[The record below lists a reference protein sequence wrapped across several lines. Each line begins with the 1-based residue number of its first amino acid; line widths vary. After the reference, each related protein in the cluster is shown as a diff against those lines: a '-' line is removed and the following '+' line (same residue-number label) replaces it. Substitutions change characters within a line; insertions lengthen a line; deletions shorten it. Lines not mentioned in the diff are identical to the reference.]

1 MNVRQ
6 SPLGA
11 FAARHQIAI
20 IFIAATLCLAGVL
33 AALRMS
39 SSVFPATAF
48 PRIVVNV
55 SNGIMPANQMMA
67 TITRPIEESLKSI
80 PGVKSVLSTTT
91 RGSAIVNVEFDWGT
105 DMHRAELYVL
115 GRLSEIRGQ
124 LPPGSVAEA
133 SRVGFT
139 LSYPIIGISMTS
151 SNQNAMNLWDIATY
165 TVKPLFL
172 QIPGVSKVEIV
183 GGRIPEYHVVVDPLK
198 LQAAHLALTDVSAA
212 LERSNL
218 IASAGLLVQN
228 YRLYLTTVD
237 GRVHSPADI
246 GNVVIA
252 NHDGHPIRVADVAR
266 VVREPAPAYTN
277 MTAQGRPAVLLD
289 IESHTN
295 SNILTISKALQTDLD
310 RLHQELPPDVHLA
323 FFYNQSSFVSDSIS
337 NVWGAVIFGLILS
350 ALILYLFLRSW
361 GSVWTAIVTIPI
373 SVLITFVAM
382 KLAGMSF
389 NMMTLGGIA
398 ASIGLIIDNAII
410 VVEAIVHRI
419 ALGSGRRAALEEAMG
434 EVLPA
439 LIGSTLTP
447 VVVFLPL
454 IYLTGLAGVFFRAL
468 GITMVVALLVS
479 LLLAVTLTPS
489 IAAWFIRGS
498 TRGGGEGGFLLK
510 RVLRLYDV
518 SARWALRHATLTLAM
533 CVAIAF
539 GAVFA
544 YRHLETGFL
553 PSFDEG
559 GFNIDFT
566 ALPGTSLQETSRVLD
581 QAEQIIRADPD
592 VESYSR
598 ELGTQLGPFLNEPNV
613 GSYLIKLK
621 PNRKHTSAQVMAYL
635 RGQFDQRFPT
645 VRWDIKGFLTD
656 LVGDLQLAPY
666 PIEIKLFSPNLQW
679 IEKTAPRVEA
689 QIRKIPGLVDTFD
702 GLTVSGPTVDFHVRQ
717 AAAARYGLT
726 TEGIADAVGNALL
739 GKVSSFVLQ
748 GDRVVDIRVLADPQ
762 SVDRISKLGDL
773 QLRTPNGAIVRLEQ
787 VASIEG
793 RPNEVE
799 LNRQNLRQDD
809 IVSARLQG
817 VDLGTAMRE
826 VKAVLSHDSW
836 LPPGAVEY
844 GGQYAL
850 QQESFRNLLVVL
862 LAAILLVFTV
872 LVVEFRS
879 FYEPIAIVIGAV
891 LTLLG
896 SMLGLWA
903 GGITLNIVS
912 YLGAIIGI
920 GIVAKNGILVLD
932 FARQLRTQGVE
943 LREALVRAGH
953 RRLRPVLMTSLAAAL
968 GMLPLAYGAGAGA
981 QMLQP
986 LGISVIGA
994 LAFSVPL
1001 SLIATP
1007 VIYYLLVQ
1015 MHLRYGSSEPDKSDQ
1030 VPTTNGLA

>member
-1 MNVRQ
+1 MSASP
-6 SPLGA
+6 SPLAGFATRHQLAISFIAAVLCVTGA
-11 FAARHQIAI
+11 FAA
-20 IFIAATLCLAGVL
+20 
-33 AALRMS
+33 LRTS

-80 PGVKSVLSTTT
+80 PGVTAVLTTTT
-91 RGSAIVNVEFDWGT
+91 RGSAIVNVEFAWDT

-115 GRLSEIRGQ
+115 GRLNEIGSE
-124 LPPGSVAEA
+124 LPAGSVTDV

-139 LSYPIIGISMTS
+139 LSYPIIGISMTAS
-151 SNQNAMNLWDIATY
+151 GHDSMDLWNIATY

-172 QIPGVSKVEIV
+172 QIPGVSNVEII
-183 GGRIPEYHVVVDPLK
+183 GGRVPEYHVVVDPLK
-198 LQAAHLALTDVSAA
+198 LQAARLALTDVTAA

-228 YRLYLTTVD
+228 YRLYLTTID
-237 GRVHSPADI
+237 GRVHSPEDI
-246 GNVVIA
+246 GDVVVA
-252 NHDGHPIRVADVAR
+252 DRGGHPIRVADVAK
-266 VVREPAPAYTN
+266 VVRGPAPAYTRV
-277 MTAQGRPAVLLD
+277 TAQGRTALLFD
-289 IESHTN
+289 IESHTD
-295 SNILTISKALQTDLD
+295 SNILGISAALKADLAQ
-310 RLHQELPPDVHLA
+310 LHRALPPDVHLA
-323 FFYNQSSFVSDSIS
+323 FFYDQSSFVRDSIG
-337 NVWGAVIFGLILS
+337 NVWDAVVFGLILS
-350 ALILYLFLRSW
+350 AVILYFFLKDW

-410 VVEAIVHRI
+410 VVEAICHRI
-419 ALGSGRRAALEEAMG
+419 ALGSGRLQALEEAMG
-434 EVLPA
+434 EILTA
-439 LIGSTLTP
+439 LVGSTLTP

-454 IYLTGLAGVFFRAL
+454 TYLTGIAGVFFRAL

-489 IAAWFIRGS
+489 IAAWLIRSRKQVGE
-498 TRGGGEGGFLLK
+498 EGGFLLK
-510 RVLRLYDV
+510 RILRLYEA
-518 SARWALRHATLTLAM
+518 SARWALRHAAVTLAA
-533 CVAIAF
+533 CALIVLGAF
-539 GAVFA
+539 FV
-544 YRHLETGFL
+544 YRQLETGFL
-553 PSFDEG
+553 PDFDEG
-559 GFNIDFT
+559 GFNIDF
-566 ALPGTSLQETSRVLD
+566 AGLPGTSLAETARVLD
-581 QAEQIIRADPD
+581 EAERIIRADPD
-592 VESYSR
+592 VQSYSR
-598 ELGTQLGPFLNEPNV
+598 RLGVQLGPFLNEPNV

-621 PNRKHTSAQVMAYL
+621 PNRRHTTDEVMARIRSQL
-635 RGQFDQRFPT
+635 DQQFPM

-666 PIEIKLFSPNLQW
+666 PIEIKLFSPDLAW
-679 IEKTAPRVEA
+679 LERTAPRVEA

-702 GLTVSGPTVDFHVRQ
+702 GLTVSGPTVDFRVRW
-717 AAAARYGLT
+717 AAAARFGLT
-726 TEGIADAVGNALL
+726 TQDIADAVDNALL
-739 GKVSSFVLQ
+739 GKVSSFLLQ
-748 GDRVVDIRVLADPQ
+748 GDRVVDIRVMADPS
-762 SVDRISKLGDL
+762 SVSRISELSDL
-773 QLRTPNGAIVRLEQ
+773 PLRTPSGAVVRLGQ
-787 VASIEG
+787 VAAIEA

-809 IVSARLQG
+809 IVSARLEG
-817 VDLGTAMRE
+817 VDLGTAMRA
-826 VKAVLSHDSW
+826 VKAVLSRDSG

-844 GGQYAL
+844 GGQYQL
-850 QQESFRNLLVVL
+850 QQESFSNLLVVL

-879 FYEPIAIVIGAV
+879 FYEPIAIVLGAV

-896 SMLGLWA
+896 SMLGLWI

-912 YLGAIIGI
+912 YLGAIIGV

-932 FARQLRTQGVE
+932 YARQLRAGGVE
-943 LREALVRAGH
+943 LLEALVRAGH

-986 LGISVIGA
+986 LGIAVIGA

-1007 VIYYLLVQ
+1007 VIYSLLVR
-1015 MHLRYGSSEPDKSDQ
+1015 MHWRYLSRHPAAEPS
-1030 VPTTNGLA
+1030 